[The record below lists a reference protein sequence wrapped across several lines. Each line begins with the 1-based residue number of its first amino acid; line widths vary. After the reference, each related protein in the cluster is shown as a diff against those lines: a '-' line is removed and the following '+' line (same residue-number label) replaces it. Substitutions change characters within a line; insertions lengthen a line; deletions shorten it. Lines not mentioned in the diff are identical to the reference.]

1 MPFWTTEAL
10 MSATRKL
17 VIVILVSLSILL
29 LYPFKTTLVPEQ
41 RVLVVTRDMHPI
53 RNILVR
59 QIWQHYSLEARGHE
73 EDLPTDVNGRIT
85 FPTRTIRASLLMRI
99 FGPLRSVLGQGV
111 HASFGIHTDMF
122 TLATTDAKA
131 STEVAQPQPGEIV
144 YRLEL

>member
-1 MPFWTTEAL
+1 

-41 RVLVVTRDMHPI
+41 RVLVVTRDMNPI

-59 QIWQHYSLEARGHE
+59 QMWQHYSLEARGHE
-73 EDLPTDVNGRIT
+73 DDLPTDVNGRIT
-85 FPTRTIRASLLMRI
+85 FPARTIRAPLLMRI
-99 FGPLRSVLGQGV
+99 LGPLASILGQGV
-111 HASFGIHTDMF
+111 HASFGVHTHMF
-122 TLATTDAKA
+122 PLSNTGTKA
-131 STEVAQPQPGEIV
+131 SSEVVQPQPGEIV